1 MTGFPAEGT
10 PMAGG
15 HTAPVVRLG
24 NTVRRRPLGR
34 VRLADLIDYSYRE
47 AAAGSAALQFTID
60 AGHVALY
67 EGDLLW
73 VESLLADARHGAR

>member
-1 MTGFPAEGT
+1 M
-10 PMAGG
+10 
-15 HTAPVVRLG
+15 
-24 NTVRRRPLGR
+24 
-34 VRLADLIDYSYRE
+34 RLADLIDYSYRE